1 MEALDYIETQ
11 VLTPD
16 DVELAG
22 TLLRVGD
29 LVAIPTETVYG
40 LGANGLAAD
49 AMDRIYAAKGRP
61 QGGYCRSIRDDG
73 WQEPAGRTEAKG
85 RCRVFNP

>member
-1 MEALDYIETQ
+1 MEALDQLETQ

-49 AMDRIYAAKGRP
+49 GTHLCGKRTSFR
-61 QGGYCRSIRDDG
+61 QSINF
-73 WQEPAGRTEAKG
+73 T
-85 RCRVFNP
+85 CM